1 MADSPLPSSCWAAV
15 EAAAD
20 SSVVAFYKT
29 LSDVA
34 GKGINHNRHCHT

>member
-34 GKGINHNRHCHT
+34 GKGINRNRQCHT